1 MSGFFFSGPDRHK
14 RWHKAGCRSRFL
26 PGRRQTLCPN
36 GVAFKLHPYPIS
48 ASATQAPQEQLSSSV
63 PDPKKEIPVRTS
75 TLNRIPRQDEI
86 LVLGGGVAGCAT
98 AIALSRKGRSV
109 TLIEREPTPRHKVC
123 GEFLSG
129 EALEDL
135 LALGIDVAA
144 LGAVPID
151 SVRLAAA
158 RRAAEA
164 PLPFPAASL
173 TRRTLDTALMA
184 RAVAAGVRV
193 ERGRS
198 VHVLSRTATGK
209 WQATLDDGAV
219 CEAPTV
225 FLATGKHDLRGHA
238 RPKDPQR
245 WVAFKMYYRLA
256 PAQAAELARA
266 SELMLYPG
274 GYGGIQPVEG
284 GIANLCWVVQQR
296 HLARVGHRWED
307 FLEKMQQDCPHLAM
321 RLAGAEPLL
330 EKPVA
335 VTHIPYGH
343 IRRTTED
350 GLYCVGDQAAV
361 IPSFTGDG
369 ISIALHTARCA
380 VAACLAAQPAPLFQA
395 RLRSALLPQM
405 RLAGFAADGLNNSL
419 SRAVLPFCLRV
430 WPGVMRV
437 TAKLT
442 RVAARQAAVVPYA
455 VAG

>member
-1 MSGFFFSGPDRHK
+1 MLLR
-14 RWHKAGCRSRFL
+14 
-26 PGRRQTLCPN
+26 N
-36 GVAFKLHPYPIS
+36 GS
-48 ASATQAPQEQLSSSV
+48 
-63 PDPKKEIPVRTS
+63 IPADKTS
-75 TLNRIPRQDEI
+75 THNQTTCQDDVFVI
-86 LVLGGGVAGCAT
+86 GGGIAGCAA

-109 TLIEREPTPRHKVC
+109 TLIEREPAPRHKVC

-135 LALGIDVAA
+135 RALGIDVAA
-144 LGAVPID
+144 LGAVPIPY
-151 SVRLAAA
+151 VRLAAA

-173 TRRTLDTALMA
+173 TRKTLDTALISEA
-184 RAVAAGVRV
+184 IAAAVRV
-193 ERGRS
+193 ERGPS
-198 VHVLSRTATGK
+198 VQALSRTSTGM
-209 WQATLDDGAV
+209 WRAALDDGAV
-219 CEAPTV
+219 CEAPTA

-256 PAQAAELARA
+256 PAQVAQLSNA

-296 HLARVGHRWED
+296 YLARVGNRWD
-307 FLEKMQQDCPHLAM
+307 NFLSRMQQDCPHLAM

-330 EKPVA
+330 DKPVA
-335 VTHIPYGH
+335 VTHIPYGY
-343 IRRTTED
+343 IRRTTEN
-350 GLYCVGDQAAV
+350 GLYCIGDQAAV

-369 ISIALHTARCA
+369 ISIALHTARRA
-380 VAACLAAQPAPLFQA
+380 VAAYLGAEPAPLFQA
-395 RLRSALLPQM
+395 PLRSALLPQM
-405 RLAGFAADGLNNSL
+405 RLAAFAADGLNNSL
-419 SRAVLPFCLRV
+419 ARAVLPFCLRV

-442 RVAARQAAVVPYA
+442 RVAQPAIVATDAVV
-455 VAG
+455 G